1 MPVLHRG
8 RHFIHYQAYGDP
20 SRPPLLL
27 IMGLALSSSAWDRL
41 PQILSAHFH
50 VLVFDNRGTGK
61 SARVGRAYRM
71 RDLADDA
78 AAVIEAAGAQS
89 AHVFGISMG
98 GMIAQELALR
108 HPSRVRSLALGC
120 TFASWRK
127 AKAPTW
133 RTKLDLLMLNLGRVS
148 PDIIARILVSSE
160 WHASNPGAALEWLR
174 RAEHTA
180 VRYATAQML
189 AIARHDTLRRLSQI
203 RAPTLVITGDADRL
217 VPPQNSEVLARSIPG
232 ARLLLLPGA
241 GHCFP
246 LEREAETVR
255 ALSDHFLGSGI
266 RAALMA

>member
-1 MPVLHRG
+1 MPVIHRE
-8 RHFIHYQAYGDP
+8 RHFIHYETYGDGAK
-20 SRPPLLL
+20 PPLLL
-27 IMGLALSSSAWDRL
+27 IMGLALASSAWDRL
-41 PQILSAHFH
+41 PLILAEHFQ

-78 AAVIEAAGAQS
+78 AAVIEAAGVPS

-108 HPSRVRSLALGC
+108 HPQRVRSLALGC

-127 AKAPTW
+127 GKAPSW
-133 RTKLDLLMLNLGRVS
+133 RTKLDLLLLNLGRVS
-148 PDIIARILVSSE
+148 PDLIGRILVSAE
-160 WHASNPGAALEWLR
+160 WHASNPGGALEWMR
-174 RAEHTA
+174 RAQHTQ
-180 VRYATAQML
+180 VRYAAAQML
-189 AIARHDTLRRLSQI
+189 AIARHHTLPRLGQI

-217 VPPQNSEVLARSIPG
+217 VPPQNSQVLARSIPG

-255 ALSDHFLGSGI
+255 ALRDHFLGDL
-266 RAALMA
+266 RAAG

>member
-8 RHFIHYQAYGDP
+8 RHFIHYQTHGDP
-20 SRPPLLL
+20 AKPPLLL
-27 IMGLALSSSAWDRL
+27 IMGLALSSHAWDRL
-41 PQILSAHFH
+41 PERLAAHFH
-50 VLVFDNRGTGK
+50 VLVFDNRGTGR

-98 GMIAQELALR
+98 GMIAQELVLR
-108 HPSRVRSLALGC
+108 HPARVRSLALGC

-127 AKAPTW
+127 GKAPSW
-133 RTKLDLLMLNLGRVS
+133 RTKLDLLLLNLGHVS
-148 PDIIARILVSSE
+148 PDLIGRILVSAE
-160 WHASNPGAALEWLR
+160 WHASNPGAALEWMR

-180 VRYATAQML
+180 LRYATAQML
-189 AIARHDTLRRLSQI
+189 AIARHHTLPRLAQI
-203 RAPTLVITGDADRL
+203 RAPTLVLTGSADRL
-217 VPPQNSEVLARSIPG
+217 VPPENSQVLARGIAG
-232 ARLLLLPGA
+232 ARLVVLQGA

-255 ALSDHFLGSGI
+255 ALCEHFLGSDLRSAG
-266 RAALMA
+266 